1 MNHSTPD
8 ELLVREDWPY
18 VSADLPGVGGL
29 IKARPEHFVV
39 EEIPLYLPAGD
50 GPHLYLTLRRT
61 GLTTR
66 DLVAELAR
74 RLSKP
79 APDVG
84 YAGLKDKEAVT
95 TQTFSLETNLSEAEV
110 RDKLADGPWDLVRL
124 GRHRNKLKVGHL
136 LGNRF
141 TIVLS
146 DPRGTLA
153 EAQAIADRLK
163 TVGLPNYF
171 GPQRFGR
178 EGDNPVAGLAL
189 LKSGRRGRN
198 WRDKFLLSALQ
209 SLIYNHYLARRIR
222 GGLFQTVL
230 TGDVCQKYQTGGLF
244 VSEDGTVE
252 TGRLQAGEL
261 THTGPIF
268 GAKMRAAEG
277 PAGELEAQA
286 LAELNLTQAEAAGAG
301 TGDRRANRLLLTDLV
316 IAEHPEGL
324 SLTFSLPKG
333 AYATSLMREFQRP
346 SASV

>member
-1 MNHSTPD
+1 MVFSAPE

-18 VSADLPGVGGL
+18 VSADLPGIGGF
-29 IKARPEHFVV
+29 IKARPDHFVV
-39 EEIPLYLPAGD
+39 EEIPLYLPSGD

-66 DLVAELAR
+66 DVAAELGR

-79 APDVG
+79 AADVG

-95 TQTFSLETNLSEAEV
+95 TQTFSLEVSLSEGEA
-110 RDKLADGPWDLVRL
+110 RDRLADGPWELVRL

-141 TIVLS
+141 AIVLS
-146 DPRGTLA
+146 EPRGNLA
-153 EAQAIADRLK
+153 EARAIAERLNAA
-163 TVGLPNYF
+163 GLPNYF

-178 EGDNPVAGLAL
+178 EGDNPAAGLAL

-198 WRDKFLLSALQ
+198 WRGKFLLSALQ
-209 SLIYNHYLARRIR
+209 SLIYNHYLGRRIQE
-222 GGLFQTVL
+222 GLFETVL

-244 VSEDGTVE
+244 VSEDGAVE
-252 TGRLQAGEL
+252 TARLRDGEL

-277 PAGELEAQA
+277 SAGEMEIRA
-286 LAELNLTQAEAAGAG
+286 LAELNLTPAETAGAG
-301 TGDRRANRLLLTDLV
+301 SGDRRANRLLVTDLV
-316 IAEHPEGL
+316 IAEHAEGL
-324 SLTFSLPKG
+324 ELAFSLPKG
-333 AYATSLMREFQRP
+333 AYATSLMREFRRP
-346 SASV
+346 PAEG